1 MRSEW
6 ETAAYLRDGRLREV
20 LTDWRTPAADIHAL
34 YPERLNLP
42 AKTVAFVD
50 FLSQRF
56 ARYLKGPGG
65 AGGAW

>member
-1 MRSEW
+1 M
-6 ETAAYLRDGRLREV
+6 

-50 FLSQRF
+50 FLTQRF

-65 AGGAW
+65 GNAGW